1 VLIGD
6 AAHASPPH
14 LGEGG
19 AMAIEDAI
27 VLAELLR
34 AADTILDAIARF
46 QARRQPRAHYVQQQS
61 TLAARAW
68 AAPAA
73 VRDTALRQRGDQ
85 ILRERY
91 RPLIAVP

>member
-1 VLIGD
+1 
-6 AAHASPPH
+6 
-14 LGEGG
+14 
-19 AMAIEDAI
+19 MAIEDAI

-34 AADTILDAIARF
+34 AADTIEDALARF
-46 QARRQPRAHYVQQQS
+46 QARRKPRAGYVQQQS

-73 VRDTALRQRGDQ
+73 VRDAALRQRGDQ

-91 RPLIAVP
+91 RPLIAAP